1 MLNDHQSSYEDLLKR
16 SGKPSM
22 GLRRTRTLRIQ
33 IYKAIDNL
41 NLEFMKNFF
50 KVYKTKRREN
60 NTI

>member
-1 MLNDHQSSYEDLLKR
+1 MLNNHQSSYEDLLKR

-22 GLRRTRTLRIQ
+22 DLRRTRTLRIQ

-41 NLEFMKNFF
+41 NLEFMKKFF

>member
-22 GLRRTRTLRIQ
+22 DLRRTRTLRIQ

-41 NLEFMKNFF
+41 NLEFMKIFF
-50 KVYKTKRREN
+50 KVCKTKRREN